1 MRQLMT
7 GLTLAL
13 LYVAYCLHERGDWLY
28 AGGMLFAA
36 GAAWETRRKD
46 ELR

>member
-1 MRQLMT
+1 MKPLMT

-28 AGGMLFAA
+28 AGACVFAA
-36 GAAWETRRKD
+36 GVCYGVLKEER
-46 ELR
+46 